1 MNIEKFKAD
10 HVSILGSVTELRR
23 LVQAGIA
30 NNAAAIANMI
40 VSISAIIKL
49 HLASEDR
56 VLYPA
61 LKRSSNAAVTQTAE
75 KFQTEM
81 GTIATAYGDFSRKW
95 NISSKIAAEPEAFRK
110 AADQIFKALYE
121 RIQREDRELYPLADR
136 I

>member
-10 HVSILGSVTELRR
+10 HLSILGGVAELRR
-23 LVQAGIA
+23 LVQAGLV
-30 NNAAAIANMI
+30 NNAAAIASMI
-40 VSISAIIKL
+40 VSMSSTIKL

-61 LKRSSNAAVTQTAE
+61 FKCSSNSAVIQAAE

-81 GTIATAYGDFSRKW
+81 GAIAAAYGDFSRKW
-95 NISSKIAAEPEAFRK
+95 NVGSKIAAEPEEFRK
-110 AADQIFKALYE
+110 TADQIFKALYE